1 VVVVAVGVVFGAVSV
16 GRVVDG
22 AAVDDGG
29 SGAVLLGA
37 TVVVGASVVPVDGGS
52 SGTLVGAT
60 VVVLSSG
67 GGSAG
72 SVVGPVVGVVVP
84 GSLGSVLVASRVAGS
99 QSPPGA
105 VVPVDVVEHGTA
117 GMATSVSPSGAVSGG
132 LSSGAC
138 SEGSAARATPPGAS
152 KPASTAEKPA
162 IVTRL
167 RGRAAIVTFSA
178 LRRPFELMDRR
189 TVVVNR
195 GVVLS
200 G

>member
-1 VVVVAVGVVFGAVSV
+1 VSV

-60 VVVLSSG
+60 VVVLSS